1 MSKKRKKEMK
11 KSIKDNVKE
20 ELHNVVSGEDK
31 TMPLALI
38 FAIFIIFIYCYFGS
52 SSFFEITFTSVENVS
67 YYKIIYH
74 NCMSFV
80 LFFCLGILYVKF
92 IMKKSLKEFG
102 LGLGNRKLG
111 GYLILI
117 ATIVVPLICFSVLLS
132 PDMINTYPL
141 VDLKVNNAWWQWILY
156 LGSYILYYF
165 GWEFLFRGIM
175 LFGTKQRF
183 GLLGAILVTTLISA
197 LIHTSIAGFGKPMIE
212 TLSAV
217 FAGFIFAFITNK
229 TNSIYYSLYIHA
241 LVGICTDL
249 YIFAFI

>member
-1 MSKKRKKEMK
+1 MK
-11 KSIKDNVKE
+11 KTIKENVKE
-20 ELHNVVSGEDK
+20 ELNSVVAGEDK

-38 FAIFIIFIYCYFGS
+38 FSVFVIFIYCYFGS
-52 SSFFEITFTSVENVS
+52 SSFFEITFPNLDNVQ

-80 LFFCLGILYVKF
+80 LFFCLGSLFVKF
-92 IMKKSLKEFG
+92 VMKKSLKDFG

-111 GYLILI
+111 GWLILI
-117 ATIVVPLICFSVLLS
+117 ATIVVPLIAFSVLLS
-132 PDMINTYPL
+132 PDMIKEYPL
-141 VDLKVNNAWWQWILY
+141 VDLHANNAWWQWVLY
-156 LGSYILYYF
+156 FASYILYYI

-175 LFGTKQRF
+175 LFGTKNRF
-183 GLLGAILVTTLISA
+183 GILGAILVTTLISA

-212 TLSAV
+212 TLSAI
-217 FAGFIFAFITNK
+217 FAGIIFAFITNK

-249 YIFAFI
+249 YIFALA